1 MNNFEFYNPTRIV
14 FGTDTTAKLDTL
26 VPASARVLILFGG
39 ASAKTNGTLAEVRT
53 ALGNRVIQEFGG
65 IEPNPS
71 YDTLTRAVEQV
82 RKEKLDF
89 LLAVGGGSVIDGTKF
104 VAAAVPFE
112 GDTWSILEQH
122 GRNITA
128 AMPFG
133 SVLTLPAT
141 GSEMNSGG
149 VVTRPAI
156 RAKLAFQSPHTYP
169 QFSILDPTK
178 TFTLPPRQIA
188 NGVVDA
194 FVHIIEQYLTYPSQA
209 QVQDRFAEG
218 LLQSLIETGPKAL
231 ANPRDYDTRANLMW
245 IATLALNGLIGAGVP
260 QDWSTHMIGH
270 ELTALHGIDHARTL
284 AIVLPASLQVR
295 RESKREKLLQYA
307 ERVWQIRE
315 GSDEQRI
322 DQAISRTRAFFQD
335 MGIPTQL
342 PDYDLAAKLVASLPA
357 PVILSGG
364 LHTVAEVNDTPAS
377 PADEPSPAVDAPEA
391 DVGSATSSFAV
402 RQALTSLARW
412 RLVRVPASAPSTSAA
427 MWSASA
433 SSIRR
438 PLSTVDLSIDQ
449 TRPAAGSTV

>member
-1 MNNFEFYNPTRIV
+1 MNNFEFYNSTRIV
-14 FGTDTTAKLDTL
+14 FGTDTIPKLDTL

-71 YDTLTRAVEQV
+71 YETLTRAVEQV
-82 RKEKLDF
+82 RQEKLDY

-112 GDTWSILEQH
+112 GDTWSILEQN
-122 GRNITA
+122 GRNVTA

-141 GSEMNSGG
+141 GSEMNSGS
-149 VVTRPAI
+149 VVTRRAI
-156 RAKLAFQSPHTYP
+156 HAKLAFQSPHTYP

-231 ANPRDYDTRANLMW
+231 AHPQDYDTRANLMW

-335 MGIPTQL
+335 MGIPTRL
-342 PDYDLAAKLVASLPA
+342 PDYDLAADAIEPIIAQLEAHGMTALGEHRDVTLDTSRR
-357 PVILSGG
+357 ILE
-364 LHTVAEVNDTPAS
+364 T
-377 PADEPSPAVDAPEA
+377 
-391 DVGSATSSFAV
+391 
-402 RQALTSLARW
+402 AL
-412 RLVRVPASAPSTSAA
+412 
-427 MWSASA
+427 
-433 SSIRR
+433 
-438 PLSTVDLSIDQ
+438 
-449 TRPAAGSTV
+449 